1 MAKFKLGI
9 NNCFAVKR
17 WPEPEE
23 WLRIVKKDL
32 GLDVLQF
39 SLDLLDPRTT
49 EPARSIQAQKIKDGA
64 EKYKVKIQSTFTG
77 GIGYHMNLLLHPDF
91 EMRVDA
97 LDWFQNAVV
106 VSEKISAESMG
117 GIIGAFSMVDY
128 ADEKKKSFIIT
139 ELKYVLHSLASMAK
153 IAGLKYLLI
162 EPSPVPR
169 EVPSTIDE
177 AIRLYEFFNDGAPL
191 PIMYLVDLG
200 HACSYMSKGDDLDPY
215 AWLKKVANLCP
226 VIHLQQTDGK
236 FDRHWS
242 FTEVNN
248 KNGIID
254 ARRVIDAIN
263 ESGAKDDVYLI
274 FELIHAFEARESD
287 VLDDLKKS
295 VEYWEKAL
303 S

>member
-1 MAKFKLGI
+1 MTNYELGI

-23 WLRIVKKDL
+23 WMKIVKKEL
-32 GLDVLQF
+32 GINVLQF
-39 SLDLLDPRTT
+39 TLDLLDPRTT
-49 EPARSIQAQKIKDGA
+49 EPARSIQAQKVKDCA
-64 EKYKVKIQSTFTG
+64 EKYKVKIQGTFSG
-77 GIGYHMNLLLHPDF
+77 GIGYHMNLLLHPDY

-97 LDWFQNAVV
+97 PAWFHNAVV

-117 GIIGAFSMVDY
+117 AIVGAFSMADY
-128 ADEKKKSFIIT
+128 GDEKKKNFILT
-139 ELKYVLHSLASMAK
+139 ELKYALHILGSAAK
-153 IAGLKYLLI
+153 AAGLKYLLV

-169 EVPSTIDE
+169 EVPSKIDE
-177 AIRLYEFFNDGAPL
+177 AVMLYEFFNDGAPL
-191 PIMYLVDLG
+191 PIKYCFDLG
-200 HACSYMSKGDDLDPY
+200 HTCSYMSKGEDLDPY
-215 AWLKKVANLCP
+215 AWLKKIAKYCP

-242 FTEVNN
+242 FTEENN
-248 KNGIID
+248 KNGIIEPK
-254 ARRVIDAIN
+254 RVIDAIN
-263 ESGAKDDVYLI
+263 ESGAKDVYLI

-295 VEYWEKAL
+295 VEYWHKAL